1 MTLKDL
7 DPLYFSDES
16 WEVRLKDWLVQ
27 RAPSQTFI
35 SADAH
40 AVQTFS
46 QRPDIG
52 LRMAVNMPPYGLLRF
67 LREGRYRNGY
77 ELKVRIGSSKGR
89 PSDTRRAV
97 DDALFP
103 SSGPWAGP
111 PPAEHYFGAAVL
123 GGSGVR
129 YYGEYCVVLKAV
141 ADDTRVLDRNSY
153 DATFPPLAG
162 LASIGEIMGRLRGL
176 WKPDIVAM
184 VKLKILP
191 ELGVVPRRTTAGT
204 ASDALLHDESF
215 VEVHKHG
222 TFGPGDVHEVR
233 ESAADASVETD
244 LAGRRQRGRLRTV
257 EESIWLARRHLV
269 DRALAAHDIRTRI
282 IVTAGR
288 TPR

>member
-1 MTLKDL
+1 MTLQDL
-7 DPLYFSDES
+7 DPLYFSDKP
-16 WEVRLKDWLVQ
+16 WADRLKDWLAQ
-27 RAPSQTFI
+27 RASSQTFI

-40 AVQTFS
+40 AVEAIS

-52 LRMAVNMPPYGLLRF
+52 LRMAVNMPPHALLRF
-67 LREGRYRNGY
+67 LHEGRYKNGY
-77 ELKVRIGSSKGR
+77 ELPARAGSGKGST
-89 PSDTRRAV
+89 SDTRREV
-97 DDALFP
+97 DAALFP
-103 SSGPWAGP
+103 SSSP

-129 YYGEYCVVLKAV
+129 YYGEYCVVLKVV
-141 ADDTRVLDRNSY
+141 ADDTQVLDRNSY
-153 DATFPPLAG
+153 DAKFPPLVG
-162 LASIGEIMGRLRGL
+162 LESIGNIMDRLRGR
-176 WKPDIVAM
+176 WRRDVVPM

-191 ELGVVPRRTTAGT
+191 ELGVAPRLTTAGT
-204 ASDALLHDESF
+204 ASEALLHDESF